1 MEKELVK
8 LVLEKEYNELTA
20 SERVL
25 LREWCSGEEE
35 FEHLK
40 TVMEG
45 VEQIRM
51 ARHFAPRPAVKSS
64 LDALFDQRHAKQTPM
79 LWYNSIMLALYP
91 KDKPLAQRPL
101 LQLAAVALLL
111 IMVYPFM
118 FSSDMV
124 KKKEQIAQVEEQK
137 QPPKELSEQ
146 DESGNKTET
155 EETVTPETRT
165 VVSENMV
172 AEMEAPRE
180 DIMVVASDNI
190 IDMDVPSGAGATYS
204 WTTGTA
210 AVSTHPD
217 GIYIG
222 ESAVSYSQ
230 SAATQP
236 AVFDLLTTTF

>member
-8 LVLEKEYNELTA
+8 LVLEKEYDELTA
-20 SERVL
+20 SERVS
-25 LREWCSGEEE
+25 LREWCSGQEEYD
-35 FEHLK
+35 HLK
-40 TVMEG
+40 TVMRG

-51 ARHFAPRPAVKSS
+51 ARQFTPRPEVKSS

-79 LWYNSIMLALYP
+79 LWYNSIILALYP

-101 LQLAAVALLL
+101 LQLAAIALLL

-118 FSSDMV
+118 FNSDMV
-124 KKKEQIAQVEEQK
+124 KKKEQIAQVEDQK
-137 QPPKELSEQ
+137 APVKDLSEQ
-146 DESGNKTET
+146 VPSLNKSET
-155 EETVTPETRT
+155 EGTVDQETIT
-165 VVSENMV
+165 VVSEDMV
-172 AEMEAPRE
+172 AEMAAPLE
-180 DIMVVASDNI
+180 DHMEVASSDAME
-190 IDMDVPSGAGATYS
+190 MDVPSAAGATYS

-210 AVSTHPD
+210 TVSSHPD